1 MKSFLLSI
9 VVLVCLGE
17 EILALSKCPTIPT
30 LDLEQVNLDQVKYY
44 FQSLTKLNRSMFFY
58 I

>member
-1 MKSFLLSI
+1 MKFILLSI

-44 FQSLTKLNRSMFFY
+44 LQS
-58 I
+58 